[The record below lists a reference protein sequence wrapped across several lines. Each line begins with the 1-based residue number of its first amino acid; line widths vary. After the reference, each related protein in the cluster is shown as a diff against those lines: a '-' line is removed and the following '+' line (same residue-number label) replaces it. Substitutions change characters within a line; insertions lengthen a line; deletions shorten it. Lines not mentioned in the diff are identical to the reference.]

1 MSPALPTGGDH
12 LRRVPMRPVLSLL
25 IGLAISLLGLV
36 VVLASALDIPGVL
49 LIAAGVVVALLG
61 VRTSRSSSASD

>member
-1 MSPALPTGGDH
+1 
-12 LRRVPMRPVLSLL
+12 MRPVLSLL